1 MTLVKHSLSDA
12 ATDDHAEKT
21 EVSETSGQELQG
33 KDTHNLGHKVLR
45 EG

>member
-1 MTLVKHSLSDA
+1 MKHSLSDA
-12 ATDDHAEKT
+12 ATDGHAEKT

-33 KDTHNLGHKVLR
+33 KDNLNLGHEVLR